1 MSVGNQN
8 VGNDHGGGKVFRMGG
23 CEFEGVSLRGGCG
36 VLGQQS
42 VIIVR
47 DGGGIFLNF
56 LSLQEL

>member
-1 MSVGNQN
+1 MSRRGSYELKR
-8 VGNDHGGGKVFRMGG
+8 GEEGGGERGSV
-23 CEFEGVSLRGGCG
+23 LR
-36 VLGQQS
+36 QQS